1 MKRITFL
8 LPKLFFTMILLS
20 DGPFNLDIRWHSSGS
35 SHVKYGFQHSGKQ
48 LKSKYYNYKWT
59 RSRMLWYPKTMA
71 GELVAIQGCTGIWME
86 NLKDPYLPMLDSTRL
101 FFYILRI
108 FLFLHHNKLLDLTIA
123 LAQSVTL
130 SLFQVLCRLK
140 NCSRTK

>member
-1 MKRITFL
+1 MDK
-8 LPKLFFTMILLS
+8 KQDDVVS
-20 DGPFNLDIRWHSSGS
+20 QNNGS
-35 SHVKYGFQHSGKQ
+35 
-48 LKSKYYNYKWT
+48 
-59 RSRMLWYPKTMA
+59 MA